1 MKENCLSAYGSKCY
15 KNVSAKE
22 ICSFKGG
29 GIVKRLFVPLNADEL
44 IRTINTLNEREED
57 YVVIGNAS
65 DVLILDGGTD
75 NAICTRG
82 LKNVVAEGNSIT
94 AAAGVSLAKLARIA
108 CENSLAGFERL
119 AGIPGSVGGAV
130 VTNAGAFGAEISD
143 CIEDIT
149 VFDGKDITVVKK
161 EDAGFSY
168 RHSNIG
174 NGRNVVLSVK
184 FILPEGRKADL
195 KNLAAKYADIRRN
208 TQPDKPSAGSVFKR
222 ANGVGAGYY
231 IDSLGLKGTRVG
243 GAEISKKHAGF
254 IVNAGDAKSSDFT
267 ALAAAIEEKVKCAYG
282 ITLEREVIYIGKE

>member
-1 MKENCLSAYGSKCY
+1 MKENDLSAYGSKCY

-108 CENSLAGFERL
+108 YENSLAGFERL

-143 CIEDIT
+143 CIEEIT

-161 EDAGFSY
+161 EDVGFSY

-184 FILPEGRKADL
+184 FILPEGRRADL
-195 KNLAAKYADIRRN
+195 KNLAAKYAEIRRN

-243 GAEISKKHAGF
+243 GAEISRKHAGF

>member
-57 YVVIGNAS
+57 YAVIGNAS

-108 CENSLAGFERL
+108 YENSLAGFERL

-143 CIEDIT
+143 CIEEIT

-161 EDAGFSY
+161 EDVGFSY

-184 FILPEGRKADL
+184 FILPEGRRADL
-195 KNLAAKYADIRRN
+195 KNLAAKYAEIRRN

-243 GAEISKKHAGF
+243 GAEISRKHAGF

>member
-1 MKENCLSAYGSKCY
+1 MKENDLSAYGSKCY

-108 CENSLAGFERL
+108 YENSLAGFERL

-143 CIEDIT
+143 CIEEIT

-184 FILPEGRKADL
+184 FILPEGRRADL
-195 KNLAAKYADIRRN
+195 KNLAAKYAEIRRN

-243 GAEISKKHAGF
+243 GAEISQKHAGF

>member
-1 MKENCLSAYGSKCY
+1 MKENDLSAYGSKYY

-29 GIVKRLFVPLNADEL
+29 GIVKRLFVPVNADEL

-108 CENSLAGFERL
+108 YENSLAGFERL

-143 CIEDIT
+143 CIEEIT

-184 FILPEGRKADL
+184 FILPEGRRADL
-195 KNLAAKYADIRRN
+195 KNLAAKYAEIRRN

-243 GAEISKKHAGF
+243 GAEISRKHAGF

>member
-1 MKENCLSAYGSKCY
+1 MKENDLSAYGSKYY

-29 GIVKRLFVPLNADEL
+29 GIVKRLFVPVNADEL

-108 CENSLAGFERL
+108 YENSLAGFERL

-143 CIEDIT
+143 CIEEIT

-195 KNLAAKYADIRRN
+195 KKLAAKYSYIRRN

-222 ANGVGAGYY
+222 ANGVSAGYY
-231 IDSLGLKGTRVG
+231 IDALGLKGTRVG
-243 GAEISKKHAGF
+243 GAEISQKHAGF

>member
-1 MKENCLSAYGSKCY
+1 MKENDLSAYGSKCY

-57 YVVIGNAS
+57 YAVIGNAS

-108 CENSLAGFERL
+108 YENSLAGFERL

-143 CIEDIT
+143 CIEEIT
-149 VFDGKDITVVKK
+149 VFDGKDITVVKQ

-184 FILPEGRKADL
+184 FILPEGRRADL
-195 KNLAAKYADIRRN
+195 KNLAAKYAEIRRN

>member
-1 MKENCLSAYGSKCY
+1 M
-15 KNVSAKE
+15 
-22 ICSFKGG
+22 
-29 GIVKRLFVPLNADEL
+29 FVPLNADEL

-82 LKNVVAEGNSIT
+82 LKNIVAEGNSIT

-108 CENSLAGFERL
+108 YENSLAGFERL

-184 FILPEGRKADL
+184 FILPEGRRADL
-195 KNLAAKYADIRRN
+195 KNLAAKYAEIRRN

-243 GAEISKKHAGF
+243 GAEISRKHAGF

>member
-1 MKENCLSAYGSKCY
+1 MKENDLSAYGSKYY

-29 GIVKRLFVPLNADEL
+29 GIVKRLFVPVNADEL

-108 CENSLAGFERL
+108 YENSLAGFEKL

-143 CIEDIT
+143 RIEEIT

-195 KNLAAKYADIRRN
+195 KNLAAKYAEIRRN

-243 GAEISKKHAGF
+243 GAEISRKHAGF

>member
-1 MKENCLSAYGSKCY
+1 MKENDLSAYGSKYY

-29 GIVKRLFVPLNADEL
+29 GIVKRLFVPVNADEL

-108 CENSLAGFERL
+108 YENSLAGFERL

-143 CIEDIT
+143 CIEEIT

-184 FILPEGRKADL
+184 FILPEGRRADL
-195 KNLAAKYADIRRN
+195 KNLAAKYAEIRRN

>member
-1 MKENCLSAYGSKCY
+1 MKENDLSAYGSKYY

-29 GIVKRLFVPLNADEL
+29 GIVKRLFVPVNADEL

-108 CENSLAGFERL
+108 YENSLAGFERL

-143 CIEDIT
+143 CIEEIT

-195 KNLAAKYADIRRN
+195 KNLAAKYAEIRRN

-243 GAEISKKHAGF
+243 GAEISRKHAGF

>member
-1 MKENCLSAYGSKCY
+1 MKENDLSAYGSKCY

-29 GIVKRLFVPLNADEL
+29 GIVKRLFVPLNTDEL
-44 IRTINTLNEREED
+44 IRTINTLNHREED

-82 LKNVVAEGNSIT
+82 LKNIVAEGNSIT

-108 CENSLAGFERL
+108 YENSLAGFERL

-184 FILPEGRKADL
+184 FILPEGRRADL
-195 KNLAAKYADIRRN
+195 KNLAAKYAEIRRN

-243 GAEISKKHAGF
+243 GAEISRKHAGF

>member
-1 MKENCLSAYGSKCY
+1 MKENDLSAYGSKGY

-29 GIVKRLFVPLNADEL
+29 GIEKRLFVPLNADEL

-108 CENSLAGFERL
+108 YENSLAGFERL

-143 CIEDIT
+143 CIEEIT

-184 FILPEGRKADL
+184 FILPEGRRADL
-195 KNLAAKYADIRRN
+195 KNLAAKYAEIRRN

-243 GAEISKKHAGF
+243 GAEISRKHAGF

>member
-1 MKENCLSAYGSKCY
+1 MKENDLSAYGSKCY

-44 IRTINTLNEREED
+44 IRTINMLNEREED

-108 CENSLAGFERL
+108 YENSLAGFERL

-143 CIEDIT
+143 CIEEIT

-184 FILPEGRKADL
+184 FILPEGRRADL
-195 KNLAAKYADIRRN
+195 KNLAAKYAEIRRN

>member
-1 MKENCLSAYGSKCY
+1 MKENDLSAYGSKYY

-82 LKNVVAEGNSIT
+82 LKNIVAEGNSIT

-108 CENSLAGFERL
+108 YENSLAGFERL

-143 CIEDIT
+143 CIEEIT

-184 FILPEGRKADL
+184 FILPEGRRADL
-195 KNLAAKYADIRRN
+195 KNLAAKYAEIRRN

-243 GAEISKKHAGF
+243 GAEISRKHAGF

>member
-1 MKENCLSAYGSKCY
+1 MKENDLSAYGSKCY

-82 LKNVVAEGNSIT
+82 LKNVVAEGNSIM

-108 CENSLAGFERL
+108 YENSLAGFERL

-143 CIEDIT
+143 CIEEIT

-184 FILPEGRKADL
+184 FILPEGRRADL
-195 KNLAAKYADIRRN
+195 KNLAAKYAEIRRN

-243 GAEISKKHAGF
+243 GAEISRKHAGF